1 MKSVELLWRLPLGLI
16 GGLIALWTFPTENI
30 WILAPIMVT
39 VIAASVTGAGF
50 WAATLVGFVA
60 GMAFYIA
67 HIEWIS
73 QYLGPVPLI
82 ALSVLQSIYFAL
94 GLGAWAFLYNRL
106 SKKAGFS
113 NPLALALIF
122 ASLWTAR
129 EWLANNFPYGG
140 FPWSRLAMTQ
150 SESIL
155 ANYAYLGG
163 MSLISFAVALIG
175 FLLFLAFRQIRS
187 QNKLPIT
194 AAVTIGAIFL
204 IGFVIPIGNTEKS
217 GEMKIAAI
225 QGNANAGL
233 FANPDRGSI
242 LENHINATELIP
254 QNQLDGIDL
263 IVWPENASD
272 VDPLRYPDIQEK
284 IEDYIAKYSAPLVF
298 GTITERNGDAFNS
311 SLYWDNQGL
320 RDYYDKKRP
329 VPFAEY
335 VPHREFYRFFAPDLI
350 DLVNRDYAFGVRDGI
365 YELEQGSA
373 GTLICFEIAEDDIP
387 RELVDMGSEIILSQT
402 NNADFGFSD
411 ETYQQAAIAKL
422 RAIETGRV
430 VVNISTVGKSVI
442 FDADGSVIDDVEWF
456 TPAAMVETVDLRTGK
471 TPAMSFGLGLEFLNL
486 AASAGLLVWS
496 IRTAPKKRRPRRRR

>member
-1 MKSVELLWRLPLGLI
+1 MNSIELLWRLPVGLL
-16 GGLIALWTFPTENI
+16 GGLIALWIFPTENI
-30 WILAPIMVT
+30 WILAPIMVL
-39 VIAASVTGAGF
+39 VIATSVTGAGF
-50 WAATLVGFVA
+50 WSASLVGFVA

-82 ALSVLQSIYFAL
+82 ALSVLQAVYFGF
-94 GLGAWAFLYNRL
+94 GLGAWAFLYQRL
-106 SKKAGFS
+106 SKTKALS
-113 NPLALALIF
+113 SPMVLSLAF
-122 ASLWTAR
+122 ASIWTAR

-140 FPWSRLAMTQ
+140 FPWSRLSMTQ
-150 SESIL
+150 SESVL

-163 MSLISFAVALIG
+163 MSMVSFLVAFIGIALFFGIKIIREKNAVPIASGISVI
-175 FLLFLAFRQIRS
+175 
-187 QNKLPIT
+187 
-194 AAVTIGAIFL
+194 AIFAFAFL
-204 IGFVIPIGNTEKS
+204 IPVGNTEKV
-217 GEMKIAAI
+217 GEIRVATV

-242 LENHINATELIP
+242 LNNHLSASELIP
-254 QNQLDGIDL
+254 RSELGAIDL

-272 VDPLRYPDIQEK
+272 IDPLRNPDIQEQ
-284 IEDYIAKYSAPLVF
+284 IEDYIAEYSAPLIF
-298 GTITERNGDAFNS
+298 GTITERSGQVFNS

-335 VPHREFYRFFAPDLI
+335 VPHREFYRIFAADLI
-350 DLVNRDYAFGVRDGI
+350 DLISRDYSFGVRDGI
-365 YELEQGSA
+365 YDLEEGVA

-387 RELVDMGSEIILSQT
+387 RELVDEGAQIILSQT

-442 FDADGSVIDDVEWF
+442 FDADGSVIDEVEWF
-456 TPAAMVETVDLRTGK
+456 EPAVMVETVDLREGK
-471 TPAMSFGLGLEFLNL
+471 TPAMQFGLGLELLNL
-486 AASAGLLVWS
+486 AAAAGVLVWS
-496 IRTAPKKRRPRRRR
+496 VRTKPAKKRRRKR

>member
-1 MKSVELLWRLPLGLI
+1 MELLWRIPLGLV

-30 WILAPIMVT
+30 WLLAPVMVL
-39 VIAASVTGAGF
+39 VISASVTGASF
-50 WAATLVGFVA
+50 WSATLVGFVA

-82 ALSVLQSIYFAL
+82 ALSVLQSLYFGL
-94 GLGAWAFLYNRL
+94 GLGAWAFLYSRI
-106 SKKAGFS
+106 SKQKGFS
-113 NPLALALIF
+113 SPLVLALVF
-122 ASLWTAR
+122 ASVWTAR

-140 FPWSRLAMTQ
+140 FPWSRLSMTQ
-150 SESIL
+150 ADSVL
-155 ANYAYLGG
+155 ANYTFLGG
-163 MSLISFAVALIG
+163 MSLTSFAVAFIG
-175 FLLFLAFRQIRS
+175 VSLFFTIKLVRE
-187 QNKLPIT
+187 QNKLPISSAVSIVAIFVIGLLIPVGST
-194 AAVTIGAIFL
+194 EKVGEIRIAAV
-204 IGFVIPIGNTEKS
+204 
-217 GEMKIAAI
+217 

-242 LENHINATELIP
+242 LRNHLSASEQIP
-254 QNQLDGIDL
+254 NSEIGDIDL

-272 VDPLRYPDIQEK
+272 IDPLRNPDIQEQ
-284 IEDYIAKYSAPLVF
+284 IEDYVAEYSAPLIF
-298 GTITERNGDAFNS
+298 GTITERNGQVFNS
-311 SLYWDNQGL
+311 SLYWDNEGL

-335 VPHREFYRFFAPDLI
+335 VPHREFYRFFAADLI
-350 DLVNRDYAFGVRDGI
+350 DLINRDYSFGVRDGI
-365 YELEQGSA
+365 YELEEATA

-387 RELVDMGSEIILSQT
+387 RELVDDGAQIILSQT

-442 FDADGSVIDDVEWF
+442 YNADGSTIDEVDWF
-456 TPAAMVETVDLRTGK
+456 EPAVMVETVDLREGK
-471 TPAMSFGLGLEFLNL
+471 TPAMQFGLAIEFLNL
-486 AASAGLLVWS
+486 AAAAGLLVWS
-496 IRTAPKKRRPRRRR
+496 IRTKPLKRRSKRRRR

>member
-1 MKSVELLWRLPLGLI
+1 MELLWRLPLGLV

-30 WILAPIMVT
+30 WALAPVMVL
-39 VIAASVTGAGF
+39 VIAASVTGASF
-50 WAATLVGFVA
+50 WAASLVGFVA

-94 GLGAWAFLYNRL
+94 GLGVWAFLYSRL
-106 SKKAGFS
+106 SKQKGFS
-113 NPLALALIF
+113 SPLALSVVF
-122 ASLWTAR
+122 ASIWTAR

-140 FPWSRLAMTQ
+140 FPWSRLSMTQ
-150 SESIL
+150 SDSIL
-155 ANYAYLGG
+155 ANYAFLGG
-163 MSLISFAVALIG
+163 MSLVSFLVAFIG
-175 FLLFLAFRQIRS
+175 ILLYFAINTIRAS
-187 QNKLPIT
+187 NKLPIAT
-194 AAVTIGAIFL
+194 GVAVIATFALAFL
-204 IGFVIPIGNTEKS
+204 IPVGNTEKV
-217 GEMKIAAI
+217 GEIRIAAI

-242 LENHINATELIP
+242 LRNHISASELIP
-254 QNQLDGIDL
+254 RSEIGAIDL

-272 VDPLRYPDIQEK
+272 IDPLRNPDIQEE
-284 IEDYIAKYSAPLVF
+284 IEDYIAEYSAPLIF
-298 GTITERNGDAFNS
+298 GTITERSGQVFNS

-335 VPHREFYRFFAPDLI
+335 VPHRDFYRIFAPDLI
-350 DLVNRDYAFGVRDGI
+350 DLISRDYSFGIRDGI
-365 YELEQGSA
+365 YELEEATA

-387 RELVDMGSEIILSQT
+387 RELVDQGSQIILSQT

-442 FDADGSVIDDVEWF
+442 YDADGSTIDEVEWF
-456 TPAAMVETVDLRTGK
+456 EPAVMVETVDLREGK
-471 TPAMSFGLGLEFLNL
+471 TPAMQFGLALEFMNL
-486 AASAGLLVWS
+486 AAAAGLLVWS
-496 IRTAPKKRRPRRRR
+496 VRTKPRSRRKRKR